1 MNTYDTFHISIIN
14 RWVIKYYTSL
24 LSVIRCWGISGC
36 WGWSVVRSRGWG
48 WVWDWGMVWCWSW
61 VRFWGVIWCWFWG
74 MVWSWTMVRF
84 LFWVADFAFV
94 FNISVEL
101 FVFIYKVVY
110 NSGSA
115 IILHNLVL
123 SFDDLSVTFF
133 MSRVDIWSAIRI
145 VVVDIISKNVWLR
158 VMVRIFV
165 VW

>member
-1 MNTYDTFHISIIN
+1 
-14 RWVIKYYTSL
+14 
-24 LSVIRCWGISGC
+24 
-36 WGWSVVRSRGWG
+36 
-48 WVWDWGMVWCWSW
+48 
-61 VRFWGVIWCWFWG
+61 
-74 MVWSWTMVRF
+74 MVRF

-115 IILHNLVL
+115 IILHNLIL

-145 VVVDIISKNVWLR
+145 VVIDIISKNVWLR
-158 VMVRIFV
+158 VVIRIFV
-165 VW
+165 VWSMIWGRFWGMIRSRFWVNRDM